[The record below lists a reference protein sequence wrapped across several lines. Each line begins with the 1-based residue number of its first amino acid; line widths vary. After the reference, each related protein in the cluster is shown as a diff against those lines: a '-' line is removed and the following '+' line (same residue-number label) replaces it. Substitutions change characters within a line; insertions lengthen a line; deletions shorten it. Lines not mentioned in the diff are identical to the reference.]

1 MKIGSCHDN
10 ELLCY
15 RHFPKDLPLC
25 FVMCSPWQH
34 LWGKQGREYLHGIE
48 DRGSNDLREASYTA
62 GGFFWKPG
70 IPAYR
75 CQFSWYSFKISILT
89 CQICANVNS
98 SGSCIIISVSLIT
111 FPSQS
116 QILRVKHRKC
126 SRKYLWHISQQPIQ
140 HSLIHSRKKQGG
152 APSLPCWPFPV
163 PFEGRGVPGI

>member
-62 GGFFWKPG
+62 GAFSGNQVSLLTGASSLG
-70 IPAYR
+70 IPLK
-75 CQFSWYSFKISILT
+75 FLF
-89 CQICANVNS
+89 
-98 SGSCIIISVSLIT
+98 
-111 FPSQS
+111 
-116 QILRVKHRKC
+116 
-126 SRKYLWHISQQPIQ
+126 
-140 HSLIHSRKKQGG
+140 
-152 APSLPCWPFPV
+152 
-163 PFEGRGVPGI
+163 